1 MAWQTEMEEEKV
13 EKRGR
18 DRGVR
23 QNLHQIT
30 EGEAGS
36 NANARK
42 QPASKAIS
50 AYT

>member
-1 MAWQTEMEEEKV
+1 MEKEKTG
-13 EKRGR
+13 EGR

-36 NANARK
+36 NANAKK
-42 QPASKAIS
+42 QAASKAVS